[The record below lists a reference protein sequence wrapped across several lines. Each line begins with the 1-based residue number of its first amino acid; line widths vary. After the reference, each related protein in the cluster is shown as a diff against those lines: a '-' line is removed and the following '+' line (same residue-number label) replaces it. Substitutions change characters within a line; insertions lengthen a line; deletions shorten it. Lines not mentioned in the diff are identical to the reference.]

1 MVHQAVWHAFV
12 SHASVMTNTIHNAL
26 IKTLDE
32 GGFQGYTGPAY
43 HQTSQMNF
51 TPIGSATTTPPVV
64 SQSQPKG
71 SIGVTQ
77 PIGSTVLPQFNLVFT
92 NSTPLTTSMQGGFA
106 LGYPLGWD
114 PATSLGMPPEI
125 FFPSG
130 AGQTSAS
137 ASQPIPQQENA
148 DVVECVRILA
158 NGPDYRIGFPAD
170 AASVEYGNADT
181 TSNSHRNPDIKIVPS
196 ERG

>member
-1 MVHQAVWHAFV
+1 MDKDKLKEEQKAELQNALEAYEQEFLKSFSATRAGEVIKKFDFPTLQPLTKVQRENKMLDMVHQAVWHAFV
-12 SHASVMTNTIHNAL
+12 SHASVMTNTVHNAL

-43 HQTSQMNF
+43 HQTSQLNF

-77 PIGSTVLPQFNLVFT
+77 PIGSTMLPQFNLVFT

-106 LGYPLGWD
+106 LGH

-130 AGQTSAS
+130 AGQTSTS
-137 ASQPIPQQENA
+137 AS
-148 DVVECVRILA
+148 
-158 NGPDYRIGFPAD
+158 
-170 AASVEYGNADT
+170 
-181 TSNSHRNPDIKIVPS
+181 
-196 ERG
+196 

>member
-1 MVHQAVWHAFV
+1 MRTKCYMVHQAVWHAFV
-12 SHASVMTNTIHNAL
+12 SHASVMTNTVHNAL

-77 PIGSTVLPQFNLVFT
+77 PIGSTVPPQFNPVFT
-92 NSTPLTTSMQGGFA
+92 SSTPLTTSMQGGFA
-106 LGYPLGWD
+106 SGYPLGWD
-114 PATSLGMPPEI
+114 PTTGLGMPLE
-125 FFPSG
+125 FFIPSTV
-130 AGQTSAS
+130 GQTSAS
-137 ASQPIPQQENA
+137 ASQPAGQQTSALASQPIPQQENA
-148 DVVECVRILA
+148 S
-158 NGPDYRIGFPAD
+158 
-170 AASVEYGNADT
+170 ASQPMV
-181 TSNSHRNPDIKIVPS
+181 
-196 ERG
+196 